1 MKLMRGPAILANL
14 VGIVLLAIFA
24 GTTTSGAAPRVD
36 RTGVIAKD
44 LTSPWG
50 LTFFSNGKA
59 WVSERDTALI
69 KEIDPS
75 KPAGKNV
82 RTVGKIPG
90 VASQGE
96 GGLLGIALNNA
107 RSELYIYY
115 TARTDNRVAR
125 IPINGGSLGKPRVI
139 VSGIPKNTYHD
150 GGRILVNRDGTLF
163 IATGDAGEPD
173 RSQNRQSLAGKILH
187 VDRNGKAVGKS
198 RVFSLGHRN
207 VQGLALDSRGQL
219 WASEFG
225 SSEADELNLIIRGK
239 NYGWPICEG
248 ACDNPKFENPKAQWS
263 PTSLASPSG
272 IAIVDDTAYVASLRG
287 RVLWQVPLANVDS
300 ADPIARKP
308 VAVKLGNFG
317 RLRTVEQAPDGSLW
331 LISSNTDG
339 RGDPAKSDD
348 RIYRLAISN

>member
-1 MKLMRGPAILANL
+1 MLVL
-14 VGIVLLAIFA
+14 VGFTMFSLVACSSA
-24 GTTTSGAAPRVD
+24 SEAAP
-36 RTGVIAKD
+36 GVQKAGVVATN

-82 RTVGKIPG
+82 RTVGKIAG
-90 VASQGE
+90 VVSQGE

-107 RSELYIYY
+107 RSELYVYY

-163 IATGDAGEPD
+163 IATGDAGEPN

-225 SSEADELNLIIRGK
+225 SSEADELNLVIQGM
-239 NYGWPICEG
+239 NYGWPLCEG
-248 ACDNPKFENPKAQWS
+248 SCGNPKFENPKAQWS

-287 RVLWQVPLANVDS
+287 QVLWQVPLAKIDS

-308 VAVKLGNFG
+308 VAVKLGNLG

-331 LISSNTDG
+331 LITSNTDG
-339 RGDPAKSDD
+339 RGDPAKNDD
-348 RIYRLAISN
+348 RIYRLAITN

>member
-1 MKLMRGPAILANL
+1 MLVL
-14 VGIVLLAIFA
+14 VGFTMFSLVACSSA
-24 GTTTSGAAPRVD
+24 SEAAP
-36 RTGVIAKD
+36 GVQKAGVVATN

-82 RTVGKIPG
+82 RTVGKIAG
-90 VASQGE
+90 VVSQGE

-107 RSELYIYY
+107 RSELYVYY

-125 IPINGGSLGKPRVI
+125 IPINGRSLGKPRVI

-163 IATGDAGEPD
+163 IATGDAGEPN

-225 SSEADELNLIIRGK
+225 SSEADELNLVIQGM
-239 NYGWPICEG
+239 NYGWPLCEG
-248 ACDNPKFENPKAQWS
+248 SCGNPKFENPKAQWS

-287 RVLWQVPLANVDS
+287 QVLWQVPLAKIDS
-300 ADPIARKP
+300 ADPVARKP
-308 VAVKLGNFG
+308 VAVKLGNLG

-331 LISSNTDG
+331 LITSNTDG
-339 RGDPAKSDD
+339 RGDPAKNDD
-348 RIYRLAISN
+348 RIYRLAITN